1 MKKSGIFLM
10 TALFGMLLV
19 MVSCGGSEAPK
30 YTEGQELTLSG
41 KIKIVD
47 NDGVAYVLVTDQGE
61 FFELRNPP
69 VEYQTEGTPIKAKV
83 KIVKLI
89 TLTRVGPAVEVI
101 EFIE

>member
-1 MKKSGIFLM
+1 MKKSGVLLM

-41 KIKIVD
+41 KMKVID
-47 NDGVAYVLVTDQGE
+47 NDGEAYVLVTDQGE
-61 FFELRNPP
+61 FFELRNPL
-69 VEYQTEGTPIKAKV
+69 EKYRTEGVPINAKV

-89 TLTRVGPAVEVI
+89 TTARVGPSCEVI
-101 EFIE
+101 EYIE